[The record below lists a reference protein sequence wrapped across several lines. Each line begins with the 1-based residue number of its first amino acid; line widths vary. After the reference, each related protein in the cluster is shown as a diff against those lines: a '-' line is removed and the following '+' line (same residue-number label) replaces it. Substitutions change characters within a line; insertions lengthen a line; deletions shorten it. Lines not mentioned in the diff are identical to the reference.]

1 VARRPRKSAKEPLEW
16 RSRPDWLL
24 SGGDT
29 TSQPAAKWQ
38 LIVFPEIPA
47 SAVLH
52 VSLYAYYPDVP
63 LLLAVRLLAGRGLYP
78 FVEAVER
85 HQTAS
90 ALKRLA
96 ERRLGV
102 DLLRAGIDG

>member
-63 LLLAVRLLAGRGLYP
+63 LLLAQWRLSDFSSLSESNA
-78 FVEAVER
+78 A
-85 HQTAS
+85 TTKAS
-90 ALKRLA
+90 NP
-96 ERRLGV
+96 
-102 DLLRAGIDG
+102 